1 MLESEAFGVIT
12 EIDIQKPLNAKIGV
26 DPISSW
32 APATR
37 PWPTRRSRSRIG
49 VGTMRPCT
57 VVVQAPPDGTVEIAE
72 INPVASLQAINKS
85 ALAAKATEV
94 AAKLRSALDRI

>member
-1 MLESEAFGVIT
+1 MAHQALEIEDRGRH
-12 EIDIQKPLNAKIGV
+12 NAAV
-26 DPISSW
+26 H
-32 APATR
+32 
-37 PWPTRRSRSRIG
+37 RRRAG
-49 VGTMRPCT
+49 
-57 VVVQAPPDGTVEIAE
+57 PPDGTVEIAE